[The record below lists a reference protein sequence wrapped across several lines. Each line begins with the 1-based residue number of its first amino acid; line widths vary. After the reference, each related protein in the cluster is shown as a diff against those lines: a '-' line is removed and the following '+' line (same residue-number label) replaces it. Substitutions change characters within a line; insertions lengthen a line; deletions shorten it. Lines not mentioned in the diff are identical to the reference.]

1 MAGITL
7 EKKVSIVRAVA
18 IMLHYTQQDQVH
30 AISKLLEQTQFAF
43 IIISH

>member
-1 MAGITL
+1 MEGKTPA
-7 EKKVSIVRAVA
+7 KKVSIVKAA
-18 IMLHYTQQDQVH
+18 ALMLHYTQQDQVH